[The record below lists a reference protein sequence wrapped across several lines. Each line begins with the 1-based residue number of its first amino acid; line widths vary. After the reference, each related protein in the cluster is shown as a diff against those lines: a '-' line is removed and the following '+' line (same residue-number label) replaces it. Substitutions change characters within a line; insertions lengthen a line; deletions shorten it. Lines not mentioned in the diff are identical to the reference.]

1 MPPKRN
7 LPLEFVDIDAK
18 RNKFSSN
25 DLTDPRKEKFEV
37 KCEEEMKLEHNI
49 KQEAIASEGI
59 YFSVASSQ

>member
-7 LPLEFVDIDAK
+7 LPQEFVDIDAK

-37 KCEEEMKLEHNI
+37 KCEEEMLTHNI

-59 YFSVASSQ
+59 YFSVVSSQ